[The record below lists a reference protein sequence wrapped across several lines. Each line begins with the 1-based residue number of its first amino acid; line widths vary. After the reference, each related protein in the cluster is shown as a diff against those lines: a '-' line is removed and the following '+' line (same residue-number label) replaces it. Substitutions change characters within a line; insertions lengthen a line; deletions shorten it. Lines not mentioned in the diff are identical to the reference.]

1 MKVTIQDVNYKRA
14 LYIFTSDDVEINYGV
29 FELLDFEDFEKE
41 EELIGDF
48 RHLGETTVTRK
59 LDGKKYKI
67 FMEDY
72 GCSLSKARQIIA
84 DKK

>member
-14 LYIFTSDDVEINYGV
+14 LYIYTSDNIDINYGV
-29 FELLDFEDFEKE
+29 FELLELEDFERT

-48 RHLGETTVTRK
+48 KHLGETIITRK
-59 LDGKKYKI
+59 ADGKKYKI
-67 FMEDY
+67 CIEDY